1 MRAERVLI
9 VSLMKSGTHILQEL
23 MVALGYGMTGSGVKL
38 SPEILPVF
46 SKEDRWDIAR
56 LVYNGA
62 NLARLGISDDDA
74 FTAETDRGWEAL
86 VTSWERRFAQP
97 LHSWY
102 SQAALETGFDADA
115 HQRAVGSDFADTPPG
130 VCWVINQLD
139 ITQVDGHFL
148 HEWATTGQPR
158 IIFNYRDPRDMV
170 LSMVN
175 FLLDKT
181 GRGFSN
187 YHDLLPFSQILKSKA
202 TDEEAL
208 AYAIADRCFIG
219 AGHHERMLWLLNH
232 PNVCKT
238 SFEELVGPRGG
249 GTEQAQ
255 AAALNRVFEFLG
267 VTGTEPAQLAGR
279 LFNPDV
285 FSFYRGQIGGWR
297 EAFTPALRRLADDR
311 FGEVLQAYGYE

>member
-1 MRAERVLI
+1 
-9 VSLMKSGTHILQEL
+9 MKSGTHILQEL

-38 SPEILPVF
+38 RPEILPGF
-46 SKEDRWDIAR
+46 SKETRWRIAR
-56 LVYNGA
+56 LGYDDETIT
-62 NLARLGISDDDA
+62 RLESSGEEE
-74 FTAETDRGWEAL
+74 FTAATDRGWEAL

-97 LHSWY
+97 LASWY
-102 SQAALETGFDADA
+102 DQASLETGFAADV
-115 HQRAVGSDFADTPPG
+115 HRRAIGSDFADTPPG

-139 ITQVDGHFL
+139 ITQIDGRFL
-148 HEWATTGQPR
+148 NEWATTGQPR

-187 YHDLLPFSQILKSKA
+187 YHDLPPFSQILKSKD
-202 TDEEAL
+202 TLEEAL
-208 AYAIADRCFIG
+208 AYAISDRCFIG

-249 GTEQAQ
+249 GTVAAQ
-255 AAALNRVFEFLG
+255 SAALNRVFEFLG
-267 VTGTEPAQLAGR
+267 VTGTEPAAVAGR

-297 EAFTPALRRLADDR
+297 EAFTPALTRLADDR

>member
-1 MRAERVLI
+1 
-9 VSLMKSGTHILQEL
+9 MKSGTHILQEL

-46 SKEDRWDIAR
+46 SKESRWQIAR
-56 LVYNGA
+56 LGYDDETIT
-62 NLARLGISDDDA
+62 RLESSGEEE
-74 FTAETDRGWEAL
+74 FTAATDRGWEAL

-97 LHSWY
+97 LASWY
-102 SQAALETGFDADA
+102 TQASLETGFAADV
-115 HQRAVGSDFADTPPG
+115 HRRAIGADFADTPPG

-202 TDEEAL
+202 TLEEAL
-208 AYAIADRCFIG
+208 AYAISDRCFIG

-249 GTEQAQ
+249 GSAQAQ
-255 AAALNRVFEFLG
+255 AAALNRIFEFLG